1 MKDWPKLVFTI
12 AIAIVFVV
20 STFVALFGAGS
31 MLNATLRTYVFKVE
45 ECIYR
50 PVAAPIESEKTVV
63 EEPQEECKVNSN
75 NAKGNIADGL
85 GMFILAA
92 PLALVSF
99 WQTRRTVKE

>member
-45 ECIYR
+45 ECMYR
-50 PVAAPIESEKTVV
+50 PMVASVESEKTIA
-63 EEPQEECKVNSN
+63 EDPQQECKVDYN

>member
-1 MKDWPKLVFTI
+1 MKDLPKLVFTV
-12 AIAIVFVV
+12 AIAVVFVV

-45 ECIYR
+45 ECTYKPIAR
-50 PVAAPIESEKTVV
+50 PIESEGIM
-63 EEPQEECKVNSN
+63 EEPQEECKVDYNR
-75 NAKGNIADGL
+75 AKGNIADGL

-99 WQTRRTVKE
+99 WTTRRTVKE